1 MIQTKE
7 LLLGNYV
14 KDGIYGFPMYVCA
27 LGDDWVYLDFNGN
40 EGDIWEC
47 DDKDLEPITITDELL
62 LKFGFEQCD
71 YLFKT
76 HLIEMYEVA
85 NGWHLHIDNERFETV
100 LSTTIKYVH
109 QLQNAYYI
117 STGEIL
123 KIQF

>member
-7 LLLGNYV
+7 LRLGNYV
-14 KDGIYGFPMYVCA
+14 KDGIYGFPKYVCA
-27 LGDDWVYLDFNGN
+27 IGNDWIYLDFNGN
-40 EGDIWEC
+40 ESDIWEC
-47 DDKDLEPITITDELL
+47 DEKDLEPITITDELL

-76 HLIEMYEVA
+76 LLIEMYEVA
-85 NGWHLHIDNERFETV
+85 NGWNLHIDNEKFETV

-117 STGEIL
+117 STGEVL
-123 KIQF
+123 KIQL